1 MSKFLVG
8 AIDKFCFSLPMKFFL
23 RTTFATILLLA
34 FLSNSAQAQN
44 KIAMVDLRKL
54 FDSYW
59 KTKQAQSALDDRK
72 TELAKE
78 DRGFI
83 DDLKKARDEY
93 QKLLESANDQA
104 VSDDERAK
112 RKQAA
117 DDKLR
122 QIKDSQDTI
131 AQFERQAQATL
142 AEQSQRMR
150 EDILAEI
157 RTTVNDK
164 AKTGGYSLVI
174 DVDGQTVNQTPLVLY
189 TDGENDLTDD
199 ILKQLNAGAPIDVT
213 KQPSAS
219 VPLMLSTT
227 NSP

>member
-1 MSKFLVG
+1 
-8 AIDKFCFSLPMKFFL
+8 MKFFL
-23 RTTFATILLLA
+23 RATFATILLLA
-34 FLSNSAQAQN
+34 FLSSSAQAQSR
-44 KIAMVDLRKL
+44 IAMVDLRKL
-54 FDSYW
+54 FDGYY
-59 KTKQAQSALDDRK
+59 KTKLAQSALDDRK

-93 QKLLESANDQA
+93 QNLLDTANDQA

-117 DDKLR
+117 DDKLK
-122 QIKDSQDTI
+122 QIKDSEDTI
-131 AQFERQAQATL
+131 AQFEHQAQATL

-150 EDILAEI
+150 ENILREI
-157 RTTVNDK
+157 RAAVSDK
-164 AKTGGYSLVI
+164 AKTGGFSLVI
-174 DVDGQTVNQTPLVLY
+174 DADGQTVNQTPFVLY

-199 ILKQLNAGAPIDVT
+199 VLKQLNAGAPVDVT
-213 KQPSAS
+213 TQPSAS

>member
-1 MSKFLVG
+1 
-8 AIDKFCFSLPMKFFL
+8 MKFFL
-23 RTTFATILLLA
+23 RTTFATVLLLA
-34 FLSNSAQAQN
+34 FLSSSAQAQN
-44 KIAMVDLRKL
+44 RIAMVDLRKL